1 MGKQRDR
8 RQALINIL
16 SLGSF
21 LVVCLACS
29 LIAFTL
35 LDLSQNNG
43 KGSILDPG
51 VIFPHVGHFLSDLR
65 ASALLHN
72 TAFFQGVGAT
82 IEATFIAMPLAL
94 ALGLGLALMVRSGTR
109 WLAVPARA
117 YIEFFRNTPILVQM
131 YAIYYGL
138 AFSATDLVGQN
149 FLGTLLSPFLPINVL
164 TAVLAT
170 LTLNYAAYEAEN
182 FRGGFEA
189 LDKGQGEAAVSL
201 GLSSWQSL
209 WAIILPQSIRIIIP
223 TVINDFIYMFKDS
236 AILSLITFVEL
247 TATADRFAKRFPKD
261 FWQYYVLAALLYL
274 VLSIPLAAIARAAE
288 RALRAEGQNRRSSTL
303 FVPLAVFITT
313 LLLVGLLFFESAVYD
328 IILVLV
334 ELALLGTFLAL
345 YLRAR
350 RRRQNGA
357 QIQPRRSGGDISTPV
372 YLFLGAL
379 LVLGVL
385 IGAALPGFTPGGTPV
400 PALTLVGLG
409 NSFLLLLLS
418 VTMLLLMTLLL
429 LVILWVVAYL
439 PNTLYRLTLGRG
451 KVGLAGLKAY

>member
-1 MGKQRDR
+1 MGKERDR
-8 RQALINIL
+8 QQTLINIF

-29 LIAFTL
+29 LVALTL
-35 LDLSQNNG
+35 LDLSQTNG
-43 KGSILDPG
+43 QGSILDPS
-51 VIFPHVGHFLSDLR
+51 VIWPHVGHFLSDLR
-65 ASALLHN
+65 ASALQRN
-72 TAFFQGVGAT
+72 AAFLQGVGAT

-94 ALGLGLALMVRSGTR
+94 ALGLGLALMVRSGIR

-138 AFSATDLVGQN
+138 AFNAQDLVGQN
-149 FLGTLLSPFLPINVL
+149 VFGTLLAPFLPIHVL

-201 GLSSWQSL
+201 GLGFWQSL
-209 WAIILPQSIRIIIP
+209 WHIILPQSIRIIIP

-274 VLSIPLAAIARAAE
+274 VLSVPLTAIARAAE
-288 RALRAEGQNRRSSTL
+288 RALRAEGQSGRSGGV
-303 FVPLAVFITT
+303 FGPLAVFVTT
-313 LLLVGLLFFESAVYD
+313 LLLVGLLFFESALYYG
-328 IILVLV
+328 LVIVV
-334 ELALLGTFLAL
+334 ELALLGTFGVL
-345 YLRAR
+345 YQRAR
-350 RRRQNGA
+350 KLRQSGA
-357 QIQPRRSGGDISTPV
+357 KALPRPSGGDISVPV

-379 LVLGVL
+379 VVFGAL
-385 IGAALPGFTPGGTPV
+385 IGAALPGSTLSGKPV
-400 PALTLVGLG
+400 PALTFASLG
-409 NSFLLLLLS
+409 NSFLLVLLS
-418 VTMLLLMTLLL
+418 VTMLLLMTALL
-429 LVILWVVAYL
+429 LVIMWIVAYL
-439 PNTLYRLTLGRG
+439 PNTLYRLALGRG
-451 KVGLAGLKAY
+451 RAAVA

>member
-1 MGKQRDR
+1 MGQQHDR
-8 RQALINIL
+8 QQAIINIL
-16 SLGSF
+16 SLGAF

-29 LIAFTL
+29 LVAFTL
-35 LDLSQNNG
+35 LDLSQTNG
-43 KGSILDPG
+43 QGSILDPG

-65 ASALLHN
+65 ASALQHN
-72 TAFFQGVGAT
+72 TTFFQGVGAT
-82 IEATFIAMPLAL
+82 MEATFIAMPLAL
-94 ALGLGLALMVRSGTR
+94 GLGLGLALMVRSGIR

-138 AFSATDLVGQN
+138 AFSPTDLVGQN
-149 FLGTLLSPFLPINVL
+149 FLATLLAPFLPIHVL

-201 GLSSWQSL
+201 GLSFWQSL
-209 WAIILPQSIRIIIP
+209 WHIILPQSIRIIIP

-274 VLSIPLAAIARAAE
+274 VLSVPLTAIARAAE
-288 RALRAEGQNRRSSTL
+288 RALRVEGQSERSGV
-303 FVPLAVFITT
+303 FAPLAVFVTT
-313 LLLVGLLFFESAVYD
+313 LLLVGLLFFESALYD
-328 IILVLV
+328 SIVIVVEVALIGAFLVL
-334 ELALLGTFLAL
+334 
-345 YLRAR
+345 YQRAR
-350 RRRQNGA
+350 KRRQSGTKA
-357 QIQPRRSGGDISTPV
+357 QPRPSGGDISVPV

-379 LVLGVL
+379 GVLGVL
-385 IGAALPGFTPGGTPV
+385 IGAALPGSTLSGKPIA
-400 PALTLVGLG
+400 ALTFASLG
-409 NSFLLLLLS
+409 NSFLLVLLS
-418 VTMLLLMTLLL
+418 VTMLLLMTALL
-429 LVILWVVAYL
+429 LVIMWVVAYL

-451 KVGLAGLKAY
+451 RVAVA